1 MIEKLET
8 FKEHFINM
16 VKGGD
21 TTVLLEPCD
30 KENVYRFKVC
40 GQNDTLGN
48 VVQAHIV
55 NHFIDEK
62 SLVNFCGYKKSHP
75 LEEYITFTF
84 ALNPSNKTFGKS
96 EESKLNA
103 IIKYIDEVISDLV
116 KHYEL
121 IIDEANKS
129 L

>member
-1 MIEKLET
+1 M
-8 FKEHFINM
+8 
-16 VKGGD
+16 
-21 TTVLLEPCD
+21 
-30 KENVYRFKVC
+30 
-40 GQNDTLGN
+40 
-48 VVQAHIV
+48 

-103 IIKYIDEVISDLV
+103 IIKYIDEVISDVV